1 MASEITVTAANVR
14 PVTKETI
21 DSIRKLPA
29 AEAAITAGQVVY
41 IHGTAGTNLAL
52 ATTTIA
58 DATNR
63 LAGVAVNGA
72 AIGEIVEAATR
83 GPLTGFSDLTPGVL
97 YVLSEDV
104 AGGIKAYADI
114 ASGDFQGIIGLARDA
129 TTILLDV
136 QDTLALKP

>member
-1 MASEITVTAANVR
+1 MANEITVTAADVR
-14 PVTKETI
+14 PAPDAHIE
-21 DSIRKLPA
+21 KLPT
-29 AEAAITAGQVVY
+29 AEAAITAGQAVY

-63 LAGVAVNGA
+63 LAGVAVKGA
-72 AIGEIVEAATR
+72 AIGEIVEAILL
-83 GPLTGFSDLTPGVL
+83 GKLHGFSALTPGTC

-104 AGGIKAYADI
+104 AGGIKPYANI
-114 ASGDFQGIIGLARDA
+114 ASGDFQGIIGHAYNA
-129 TTILLDV
+129 TTMLVNI